1 MAEPDSLLSSCTR
14 SSTDTSQSCCL
25 HTTSTIHTHRD
36 CSHVTFFQ
44 TTFIPPCFI
53 CRLLSAE
60 QVPWSVTRTPT
71 WEKGR
76 GGLVGRSRSFVA
88 VMMFV
93 ATFVATCVATLFVM
107 ANGQRVT
114 DFACGRSVTTAEWE
128 WEWEWP
134 PSE

>member
-1 MAEPDSLLSSCTR
+1 M
-14 SSTDTSQSCCL
+14 
-25 HTTSTIHTHRD
+25 
-36 CSHVTFFQ
+36 
-44 TTFIPPCFI
+44 
-53 CRLLSAE
+53 
-60 QVPWSVTRTPT
+60 
-71 WEKGR
+71 
-76 GGLVGRSRSFVA
+76 VGRSRSFVA